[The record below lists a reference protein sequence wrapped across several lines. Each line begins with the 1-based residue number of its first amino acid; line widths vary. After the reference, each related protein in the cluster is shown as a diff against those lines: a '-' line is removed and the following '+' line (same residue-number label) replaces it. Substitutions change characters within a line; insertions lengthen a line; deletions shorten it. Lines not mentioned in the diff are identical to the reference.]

1 MILEELIY
9 KRFTESEELIKL
21 LARFS
26 GRPAVFS
33 PEAPEDNMSG
43 WENKKQ
49 YPRLIYNYD
58 LQANEERSS
67 AGTLSVTLLCQ
78 NTQDIDEI
86 MPEMIEPF
94 VRKCLKDVLL
104 QPTEIGR
111 ASCRERV

>member
-49 YPRLIYNYD
+49 YPTPD
-58 LQANEERSS
+58 LQ
-67 AGTLSVTLLCQ
+67 L
-78 NTQDIDEI
+78 
-86 MPEMIEPF
+86 
-94 VRKCLKDVLL
+94 
-104 QPTEIGR
+104 
-111 ASCRERV
+111 

>member
-21 LARFS
+21 FARFS

-58 LQANEERSS
+58 LIITR
-67 AGTLSVTLLCQ
+67 
-78 NTQDIDEI
+78 TQET
-86 MPEMIEPF
+86 ESEWT
-94 VRKCLKDVLL
+94 R
-104 QPTEIGR
+104 TEIQECIGWLLSGAAIRCMR
-111 ASCRERV
+111 AM

>member
-43 WENKKQ
+43 VASLAEAWIEMH
-49 YPRLIYNYD
+49 
-58 LQANEERSS
+58 
-67 AGTLSVTLLCQ
+67 
-78 NTQDIDEI
+78 TQ
-86 MPEMIEPF
+86 
-94 VRKCLKDVLL
+94 
-104 QPTEIGR
+104 
-111 ASCRERV
+111 

>member
-49 YPRLIYNYD
+49 YPRLIYRQTKKEAVPVHYP
-58 LQANEERSS
+58 LRY
-67 AGTLSVTLLCQ
+67 C
-78 NTQDIDEI
+78 
-86 MPEMIEPF
+86 
-94 VRKCLKDVLL
+94 VRTHK
-104 QPTEIGR
+104 T
-111 ASCRERV
+111 